1 MISRTR
7 VLEGLVANAPAGLA
21 FWDRDL
27 RCQFVN
33 DAFTDATGLSA
44 REHRGRRLTEL
55 FPQLGGGTLAA
66 LRRALAGGEPPP
78 DVELAGPGE
87 ADRRLHWLASFFA
100 VRAPS
105 GDVI

>member
-1 MISRTR
+1 MIDRAR

-44 REHRGRRLTEL
+44 GEHQGRRLSDL
-55 FPQLGGGTLAA
+55 FPQLGAP
-66 LRRALAGGEPPP
+66 RRAPLRTALPGGEPPP

-87 ADRRLHWLASFFA
+87 PDQRLHWLASFYA
-100 VRAPS
+100 VRAP
-105 GDVI
+105 D